1 MRQETDQLWAQVVE
15 WRKRELNQ
23 WKDILQNTIKQ
34 EGRKAR
40 EIFPQLFLSLDSDDL
55 EVVRLAAINFIIGA
69 KLGCPPKL
77 TGPMQTWSWPNVHGA
92 VHRPRRHFFVE
103 WAIFL
108 GEFDGH
114 PNESVLILN
123 LDWIYS
129 SSSNI

>member
-55 EVVRLAAINFIIGA
+55 EVVRLAAMNFIIEA
-69 KLGCPPKL
+69 KLGCPNGLNRSEMNRPESAKRPK
-77 TGPMQTWSWPNVHGA
+77 
-92 VHRPRRHFFVE
+92 RPK
-103 WAIFL
+103 
-108 GEFDGH
+108 
-114 PNESVLILN
+114 
-123 LDWIYS
+123 
-129 SSSNI
+129 

>member
-55 EVVRLAAINFIIGA
+55 EVVRLAAINFIIEA
-69 KLGCPPKL
+69 KLGCPNGLNGSEMNCPVSAKRLWRPK
-77 TGPMQTWSWPNVHGA
+77 
-92 VHRPRRHFFVE
+92 
-103 WAIFL
+103 
-108 GEFDGH
+108 
-114 PNESVLILN
+114 
-123 LDWIYS
+123 
-129 SSSNI
+129 